1 MATKQKQLKNEPKN
15 VQNDD
20 QVQQGGGFIN
30 GTIRIVLVLILVA
43 YMLKPYIFDKPQT
56 SNTELQNFA
65 VHGNVMGTTWN
76 AVVCANA
83 NKLIEIN
90 SADDSSSDE
99 TIDSCEVLLA
109 RIIQRKLDQVD
120 KIASTYRAD
129 SEVSKFNA
137 SQSTD
142 WFDVSPETA
151 EIVSIAQKVAKN
163 TNGAFDV
170 TVAPLVNLYRF
181 GPTKSPLVALPSDE
195 QIDAV
200 KQNVGYVNLEVR
212 LTPKPGL
219 KKSIPFLTID
229 LSGVA
234 KGYSVDLA
242 GKELEK
248 LGLDSYMIEVG
259 GEIRCR
265 GEKVDPDTLKRKPW
279 ALGIQTPEIVVND
292 GASHT
297 PEIYRLVN
305 FSSHDQSSALATSG
319 DYQNFL
325 QVGSVRFSHIVDP
338 RTGKPT
344 EIVDENDPKTERLG
358 SVSVLS
364 NSCDELSCAEADA
377 YATAFFV
384 LGIEEG
390 PAIAEKLGTPV
401 LYLVR
406 KDDSAKELSE
416 VFSSA
421 FGSFDSKTLEQIKEE
436 MKSEEKSSK

>member
-1 MATKQKQLKNEPKN
+1 MAAKQKQLKNDTKSVP
-15 VQNDD
+15 NDD
-20 QVQQGGGFIN
+20 QPQQGGFLN
-30 GTIRIVLVLILVA
+30 GTIRIVLVIILVA

-56 SNTELQNFA
+56 GNSELQNFV

-90 SADDSSSDE
+90 SSDKSSSDE
-99 TIDSCEVLLA
+99 TVDSCEVLLA

-120 KIASTYRAD
+120 RIASTYRLD
-129 SEVSKFNA
+129 SEISKFNS
-137 SQSTD
+137 SQSTE

-181 GPTKSPLVALPSDE
+181 GPNKSPLVALPSDE

-200 KQNVGYVNLEVR
+200 KQNVGYANLEVR
-212 LTPKPGL
+212 MEPKPGL
-219 KKSIPFLTID
+219 KKSIPALTID

-234 KGYSVDLA
+234 KGYAVDLA
-242 GKELEK
+242 GKELEE
-248 LGLDSYMIEVG
+248 LGLDSYMLEVG
-259 GEIRCR
+259 GEIRCS
-265 GEKVDPDTLKRKPW
+265 GEKVDPDTLERKPW
-279 ALGIQTPEIVVND
+279 ALGIQTPEVVVNEA
-292 GASHT
+292 ASHT
-297 PEIYRLVN
+297 PEVYRLVN
-305 FSSHDQSSALATSG
+305 FSSYDHGSALATSG

-344 EIVDENDPKTERLG
+344 EIVDENDSNTERLG

-384 LGIEEG
+384 LGVKEG

-401 LYLVR
+401 LFLVR

-421 FGSFDSKTLEQIKEE
+421 FSSFDSKTLEQIKDE
-436 MKSEEKSSK
+436 MESQKKPSK